1 MTSDSRDI
9 DQISMSWLV
18 TKWVR
23 LAFLLLAS
31 STVCHSQNTGQLY
44 TFFKQN
50 IGLNDSEIARIEQGK
65 AVAKVLDSSTPSQ
78 VFVFGAVFINARPS
92 GYVRLSGD
100 LDRLKSLP
108 NYLALQRFSDPPQ
121 PSDLRGFGIEAD
133 DVDDLKNCKPGNKE
147 NTMATFTDFFGA
159 GL

>member
-1 MTSDSRDI
+1 VGSPS
-9 DQISMSWLV
+9 ISSPRILN
-18 TKWVR
+18 R
-23 LAFLLLAS
+23 LSL
-31 STVCHSQNTGQLY
+31 QNTGQLY
-44 TFFKQN
+44 RFFKQN

-78 VFVFGAVFINARPS
+78 VFVFGAVFINAQPS

-108 NYLALQRFSDPPQ
+108 NYLALQRFSDPRQ

>member
-1 MTSDSRDI
+1 
-9 DQISMSWLV
+9 
-18 TKWVR
+18 
-23 LAFLLLAS
+23 
-31 STVCHSQNTGQLY
+31 
-44 TFFKQN
+44 
-50 IGLNDSEIARIEQGK
+50 
-65 AVAKVLDSSTPSQ
+65 
-78 VFVFGAVFINARPS
+78 
-92 GYVRLSGD
+92 VRLSGD

-121 PSDLRGFGIEAD
+121 PSDLRGFRIEAD

>member
-50 IGLNDSEIARIEQGK
+50 IGLSDSEIARIEQGK
-65 AVAKVLDSSTPSQ
+65 AVAKVPDSSTPSQ
-78 VFVFGAVFINARPS
+78 VFVFGAVFINAQWLRAVVRRS
-92 GYVRLSGD
+92 GQAQVSSELSGAAT
-100 LDRLKSLP
+100 L
-108 NYLALQRFSDPPQ
+108 
-121 PSDLRGFGIEAD
+121 LRPATTFGSPWI
-133 DVDDLKNCKPGNKE
+133 
-147 NTMATFTDFFGA
+147 
-159 GL
+159 